1 MKEKITIYT
10 NNNCDRCKD
19 LKDTLKK
26 EKIEFTEKD
35 VENHKKEWSEIQS
48 TTHMS
53 MTPTI
58 LFKDNYFIPERDFQS
73 NEHVIGI
80 FNNYEK
86 PVLNNYDILLE
97 RMKTLNFNIAFAFR
111 SLDQILRDVNEKLG
125 ENEHKSTS

>member
-10 NNNCDRCKD
+10 NDSCDRCKD

-26 EKIEFTEKD
+26 EKIEFMEKNI
-35 VENHKKEWSEIQS
+35 ESHKKEWSKIQS
-48 TTHMS
+48 ATHIS

-58 LFKDNYFIPERDFQS
+58 FFKGSYFIPERDFQS
-73 NEHVIGI
+73 NEHVVEI

-86 PVLNNYDILLE
+86 PDLDNYDILLE

-125 ENEHKSTS
+125 ENGDKSTS

>member
-19 LKDTLKK
+19 IKDTLKK
-26 EKIEFTEKD
+26 EKIDFIEKNI
-35 VENHKKEWSEIQS
+35 ENYKKEWSEIQS
-48 TTHMS
+48 ATHMS

-58 LFKDNYFIPERDFQS
+58 LFKDNYFIPERAFQS
-73 NEHVIGI
+73 IEHVVEI

-86 PVLNNYDILLE
+86 PDLNNYDILLE